1 MNPPSH
7 HFILTLVCMT
17 LCLFILLPL
26 PASAAKSELARQH
39 EMTAFGPL
47 QSDVDGMQPGWNL
60 GNSLDTVGTDETYWG
75 NPRVT
80 RELIQQIAA
89 QGYRSIRIPVTWDGH
104 IGDAPDYTVDP
115 AYMGRVQEVVQW
127 ALDANLYVVVNVHH
141 DSYLWISQLETD
153 HDQVLSRYKAVWT
166 QIAKQFKD
174 EPRKLMLESVNE
186 PRFHRGATNAGDMG
200 SGSNIDEARQ
210 LELLHELNTAF
221 VKLVRETGGN
231 NSERPLVLPTLES
244 SPTQVRLDSLQQTIA
259 GLKDHNL
266 IATVHYYGYWP
277 FSVNIAGHTTFDT
290 DTKNDAASTFN
301 NVYNT
306 LVIQGIPV
314 ILGEYGLLGFDKHT
328 DVIEQGEKLKYFEFI
343 GHQLKEK
350 KITSMLWDNG
360 QHLNRLTFQ
369 WADPDLFQMIQASW
383 TGRSA
388 AGESDLLY
396 FRQGSPVGDRQ
407 LTIKLNGNKLVAL
420 YAGDQLLKA
429 GTDYSFIGNTLTV
442 KSTALSRMIS
452 STQKLGN
459 NGIITAKFNQ
469 GAKWKWNV
477 IVSTEPKLGHA
488 TGKVDSFSI
497 PTQFQGDQLA
507 TMEAVYT
514 SGENTAPQDW
524 TPYKE
529 FLTTFAPSYE
539 TNEIKLQPDWLKEL
553 HDGQI
558 ELTFHFWSGEL
569 IRYTLIKN
577 GNQVT
582 GKVRNN

>member
-7 HFILTLVCMT
+7 QFVLTLVCIT

-60 GNSLDTVGTDETYWG
+60 GNSLDTVGPDETYWG

-89 QGYRSIRIPVTWDGH
+89 QGFRSIRIPVTWDGH
-104 IGDAPDYTVDP
+104 IGEAPDYTVDP
-115 AYMGRVQEVVQW
+115 AYMARVQEIVRW

-141 DSYLWISQLETD
+141 DSYLWISQLEND

-166 QIAKQFKD
+166 QIANQFKD
-174 EPRKLMLESVNE
+174 EPRKLLFESVNE
-186 PRFHRGATNAGDMG
+186 PRFNRGATNAEGMG

-221 VKLVRETGGN
+221 VELVRETGGN
-231 NSERPLVLPTLES
+231 NAERPLVLPTLEG

-306 LVIQGIPV
+306 LVVQGIPV
-314 ILGEYGLLGFDKHT
+314 ILGEYGLLGFDKHI

-343 GHQLKEK
+343 GYLVKEK

-360 QHLNRLTFQ
+360 QHLNRETFQ
-369 WADPDLFQMIQASW
+369 WTDPDLLRMIQASW
-383 TGRSA
+383 TGRSTL
-388 AGESDLLY
+388 GESDLLY
-396 FRQGSPVGDRQ
+396 FRQGAPVKDRP
-407 LTIKLNGNKLVAL
+407 LTIKLNGNKLVSL
-420 YAGDQLLKA
+420 YADEQMLRT
-429 GTDYSFIGNTLTV
+429 GTDYSFSGSTLTV
-442 KSTALSRMIS
+442 KAAALSRLIS
-452 STQKLGN
+452 SSEKLGN
-459 NGIITAKFNQ
+459 NGILTAKFNQ
-469 GAKWKWNV
+469 GAEWKWKV
-477 IVSTEPKLGHA
+477 IVSTEPELGRA
-488 TGKVDSFSI
+488 TGTIDTFSI

-507 TMEAVYT
+507 TMEAVYS

-524 TPYKE
+524 TPFKE

-539 TNEIKLQPDWLKEL
+539 TNEIKLQQDWLKEL

-558 ELTFHFWSGEL
+558 KLTFHFWSGEV
-569 IRYTLIKN
+569 IPYTLIKN
-577 GNQVT
+577 GNQVS
-582 GKVRNN
+582 GEVQD